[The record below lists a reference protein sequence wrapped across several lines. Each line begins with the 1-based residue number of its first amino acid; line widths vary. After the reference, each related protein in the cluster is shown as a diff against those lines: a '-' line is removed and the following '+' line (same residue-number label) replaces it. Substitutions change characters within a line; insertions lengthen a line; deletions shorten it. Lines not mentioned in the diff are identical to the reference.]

1 MNLEIL
7 IIPIV
12 SVGIPLLFY
21 FIMTKVRK
29 QKLVKGVDKF
39 IEENSIPERGMQPM
53 SEYMLVIHS
62 ELLKL
67 NPKFSEKTHTLSAN
81 GFDNVLDVKL
91 NCREKEEAEDLQCL
105 IYIDRVNKKLN
116 S

>member
-1 MNLEIL
+1 MNLGFLVMSL
-7 IIPIV
+7 IGI
-12 SVGIPLLFY
+12 GIPLLVY
-21 FIMTKVRK
+21 FIMTKAMK

-39 IEENSIPERGMQPM
+39 IDENPIPERGMMPM

>member
-12 SVGIPLLFY
+12 SVGIPLLVY
-21 FIMTKVRK
+21 YIITRKWKRKIIKTVDNFI
-29 QKLVKGVDKF
+29 D
-39 IEENSIPERGMQPM
+39 ENPIPERGMMPM